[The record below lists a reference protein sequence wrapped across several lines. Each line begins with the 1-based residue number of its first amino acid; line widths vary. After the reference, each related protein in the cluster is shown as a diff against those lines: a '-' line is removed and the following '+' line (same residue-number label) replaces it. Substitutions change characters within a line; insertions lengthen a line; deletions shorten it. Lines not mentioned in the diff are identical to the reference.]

1 MKNKSRAS
9 FFCAILILAL
19 LLPLFGR
26 VPAQAYS
33 DPYIRIGLAYGSSA
47 LVSANLENSV
57 GTGYRIGYFDDAYN
71 FTTLH
76 TTYQTQLTML
86 KDSNTYLSGSTY
98 SASVPSGSYS
108 CIGGFHIQPAG
119 TYGSASAATAAAAAY
134 VGGFPAWINGAFR
147 VRIGCYT
154 NQSDAENAAAA
165 LGLTDYIVAGP
176 SATAVTVTRTG
187 STEVLFQFDGAGEK
201 SLVVMPGQDDSV
213 KAVTWFKGY
222 RYYGCFQYKRMG
234 GGNLTVINVVRMEDY
249 IKGVL
254 PYEMSASWPLEA
266 LKAQAVS
273 ARTFA
278 ANSYSKHSSYG
289 FDLCNSTCCQV
300 YRGLN
305 SAGANSDAA
314 VDGTAGVYMRHN
326 GALITAYYHASDG
339 GATESS
345 ENVWGTKLGYIV
357 GVIDPYEADVA
368 DKISRYHWT
377 MSYTSAQLT
386 NRLNALG
393 YACSD
398 IVRVYVSEYT
408 PTGNPKTVTFV
419 DSAGKTVALSGTAM
433 HSAFTISSLGKGLGS
448 YRFDITGNGND
459 GGGPVYVNNGEQL
472 SSLAG
477 VYVADGDGNVT
488 ALPGNE
494 AYVIDG
500 SGTVSS
506 VTAGSGGGTSD
517 TFTLNGSGSGHNL
530 GMSQWGAYAMS
541 QRGYTYDQI
550 LHFYYTDVT
559 LGA

>member
-1 MKNKSRAS
+1 MKKRRWAS
-9 FFCAILILAL
+9 VFCTFLILAAM
-19 LLPLFGR
+19 LPLFGR
-26 VPAQAYS
+26 APAQAYS

-47 LVSANLENSV
+47 PVSANLENSV
-57 GTGYRIGYFDDAYN
+57 GTGYRLGYFDDAYN
-71 FTTLH
+71 FTTLR
-76 TTYQTQLTML
+76 TTYQSQLTML
-86 KDSNTYLSGSTY
+86 KDGNIYLSGSTY

-108 CIGGFHIQPAG
+108 CIGAYHIQPAG

-134 VGGFPAWINGAFR
+134 NGGFPVWINGAFHVR
-147 VRIGCYT
+147 VGCYT

-165 LGLTDYIVAGP
+165 LGLTDYTVAGP

-187 STEVLFQFDGAGEK
+187 TTEVLFQFDGGTSS
-201 SLVVMPGQDDSV
+201 SLAVMPGQDDSE
-213 KAVTWFKGY
+213 KTVTWFKGY
-222 RYYGCFQYKRMG
+222 RYYGGFQYKRLN

-278 ANSYSKHSSYG
+278 ANSYNKHNSSG

-305 SAGANSDAA
+305 SAGVNSDAA

-326 GALITAYYHASDG
+326 GALVTAYYHACDG

-345 ENVWGTKLGYIV
+345 ENIWGTKLGYIV
-357 GVIDPYEADVA
+357 GIIDPYEADVI
-368 DKISRYHWT
+368 DKIPRYYWT

-386 NRLNALG
+386 ARLNALG
-393 YACSD
+393 YGCTD

-419 DSAGKTVALSGTAM
+419 DSAGKSIALSHTAM
-433 HSAFTISSLGKGLGS
+433 HNAFTISSLGKGLGS
-448 YRFDITGNGND
+448 YRFDITGNGSAD
-459 GGGPVYVNNGEQL
+459 GGPVYVNDGEQL
-472 SSLAG
+472 GSLEG
-477 VYVADGDGNVT
+477 VSVADGDGNVT
-488 ALPGNE
+488 TLPGNE

-506 VTAGSGGGTSD
+506 VTAGSYEGPSD

-541 QRGYTYDQI
+541 QRGYSYDQI